1 MNIKSIYLESFGK
14 FQDTRIDFEDGINI
28 IYGDNESGKS
38 TIHQFLGAI
47 FYGFVKPNLKH
58 TRYMEEF
65 YDYEPIT
72 RDLYKGHV
80 VFEDNGTV
88 YELERDFS
96 AKTYTLFDA
105 RTHED
110 RTQEITGRDRSLDAP
125 GKVFFGLEYSSFS
138 NLLYFSQN
146 HRDFTISDTE
156 VMRSSIRN
164 LVESHGNGYSLEGA
178 LEYLDRRRTE
188 IGTKKNDDRRLGYLE
203 SKRHELE
210 ANRAL
215 LESRLMDRTYVLL
228 KRNELEKKMEEIHNK
243 IETTDTA
250 IHRNVKAQLALLE
263 KEKKRIEDYLMRT
276 KKRIEMIEADSVECE
291 DVKLFDE
298 LNANYTRMKEKDSLV
313 RGRLADLKENIE
325 AIEAKKVP
333 DNPDPDLTEFNEIE
347 QRLSAERSINIH
359 RPRRATKLFLYALGL
374 VCCLSSL
381 VLYFLNHAMKAF
393 IGVGI
398 GMFFLLIG
406 FLIRNGKDEE
416 FAKDRY
422 EERLEEIYRRHGVD
436 NRESFLIIALDK
448 KNSLLDYYSNIRY
461 LEKLRADYAEVSEV
475 KREIDAEREE
485 NRQDYQYLYKKYN
498 VANKQSMQARI
509 NEVRELPLLKKKQE
523 QLEAEYQY
531 TNDFYDALL
540 QGPENAASR
549 MNSLLAT
556 QALLDEKKELKNKLE
571 EMQREAGEL
580 KGRIESLEDE
590 YENFEALK
598 SDLAHTEIEIEN
610 YERELDRIDETKK
623 YLREA
628 ASLVSSRATPMVA
641 ETAGKIFSM
650 ITNLEDRVIL
660 ISPSLDI
667 YLHDG
672 IHRIPFRQLSGGT
685 KEQVYLA
692 IRMALTAILAPGQP
706 LFFDESF
713 VHFDK
718 NRLIHTFALLKSFSE
733 TRQVITFTSD
743 PEEALSLAKQN
754 ESVNLIELR

>member
-1 MNIKSIYLESFGK
+1 MKIKSIYLESFGK
-14 FQDTRIDFEDGINI
+14 FQERRIEFEDGINL

-38 TIHQFLGAI
+38 TIHQFLGAV

-58 TRYMEEF
+58 TRYLDEY
-65 YDYEPIT
+65 YDFEPIA
-72 RDLYKGHV
+72 RDLYKGKV
-80 VFEDNGTV
+80 VFEDNATV

-105 RTHED
+105 NTHENI
-110 RTQEITGRDRSLDAP
+110 TQEITARDKSLDAP
-125 GKVFFGLEYSSFS
+125 GKIFFGLEYSAFS

-156 VMRSSIRN
+156 MMRSSIRN

-178 LEYLDRRRTE
+178 LEYLDRKRTE
-188 IGTKKNDDRRLGYLE
+188 IGTKRNPDRRLGQLE
-203 SKRHELE
+203 SKRREME

-215 LESRLMDRTYVLL
+215 LESRLMDRTSILL
-228 KRNELEKKMEEIHNK
+228 KRDELEKKMEEVQNK
-243 IETTDTA
+243 LEATDSA
-250 IHRNVKAQLALLE
+250 ICRNVKAQLALLE
-263 KEKKRIEDYLMRT
+263 KEKSRIEDYLART
-276 KKRIEMIEADSVECE
+276 NKRIEMIVANSVEDE

-313 RGRLADLKENIE
+313 TERLAELKENIE

-333 DNPDPDLTEFNEIE
+333 DNPDPDLAEFEEIE
-347 QRLSAERSINIH
+347 QIITADRPKNTH
-359 RPRRATKLFLYALGL
+359 RTRRTIKIVLYVLGSG
-374 VCCLSSL
+374 CCLSSL
-381 VLYFLNHAMKAF
+381 VLYFLSHSMEAF

-398 GMFFLLIG
+398 GMLFLLIG
-406 FLIRNGKDEE
+406 FLIRSGKDEE
-416 FAKDRY
+416 FADDRY
-422 EERLEEIYRRHGVD
+422 DERLEEIYRRHGVD
-436 NRESFLIIALDK
+436 NREAFLRIALDK

-461 LEKLRADYAEVSEV
+461 LEKLRSDYSEVSEV
-475 KREIDAEREE
+475 KRRIDAEREE
-485 NRQDYQYLYKKYN
+485 NRQDYQYLYEKYH
-498 VANKQSMQARI
+498 VTDKQSMQARI

-523 QLEAEYQY
+523 QLESEYQY

-556 QALLDEKKELKNKLE
+556 QALLDEKKELQANLQ
-571 EMQREAGEL
+571 EMQRQAGEI

-598 SDLAHTEIEIEN
+598 SDLARTEIEIEN
-610 YERELDRIDETKK
+610 YERELDRIDDTKK

-641 ETAGKIFSM
+641 ETAGKFFSM
-650 ITNLEDRVIL
+650 ITNGEDRAIL
-660 ISPSLDI
+660 VSPSLDI

-672 IHRIPFRQLSGGT
+672 IHRIPLRQLSEGT

-692 IRMALTAILAPGQP
+692 IRMALTEILAPGQP

-718 NRLIHTFALLKSFSE
+718 NRLIQTFALLKSFSE

-743 PEEALSLAKQN
+743 PDEALSLAKQY